1 MRPSLLLGTA
11 ILQLVI
17 LQPVFGILG
26 TTAFAQTPASQP
38 HNVVLFVADGL
49 RSRMV
54 DDTTAPTMAAIARDG
69 VSLRNSHSL
78 FPTFTTANASGMATG
93 HALGDTGDFSNTIY
107 AGFPVP
113 GANNS
118 STPFLENDVVLGDVD
133 AHFAGNYLDEA
144 TILKL
149 ARDKGYSTASIGKIG
164 PVLIF
169 DPTERS
175 GERTI
180 IVDDATGTPKG
191 IPLSADLTQRLQA
204 ASLPV
209 AVPGRGANGNPGNM
223 STPGTTVANVVQQDY
238 FAAVASKAVLPL
250 FKDRSKPFVLVF
262 WSRDPDGSQHNQ
274 GDSLNTLVPGIN
286 GPTSLAAIHNAD
298 DDLARIRQ
306 ALSDLGLLD
315 TTDIITT
322 ADHGFST
329 IGKESQTSSAVKE
342 KFADTPEGHLP
353 LGFVALDLAHAL
365 KMPLIDP
372 DDGYKTIADGAHTK
386 YGNGLIGGD
395 KDQPKVVVAANGG
408 SDLVYIPDGDKALAK
423 RVIDA
428 LMAQDYV
435 SGLFVDSKLGKFPG
449 TLSLDD
455 IALEGSAITPHPA
468 IAVNFRSFDTVCGE
482 PVRCTVEIAD
492 TVLQQGQ
499 GMHGSFSRGDTWNF
513 MAMQGPDFKSKFVDP
528 APASN
533 ADLGRTIAQL
543 MQLDV
548 HDKGVLVGRVLSEAL
563 PNGTVPPVTSRV
575 VTSES
580 AANGLATVLDMQTV
594 GTTRYFDAAGFPGR
608 TVGLTATA
616 LPNAT
621 Q

>member
-118 STPFLENDVVLGDVD
+118 STPFLENDVVLGDVG

-223 STPGTTVANVVQQDY
+223 TTPGTTVANVVQQDY
-238 FAAVASKAVLPL
+238 FAAVTSKAVLPL

-468 IAVNFRSFDTVCGE
+468 IVVNFRSFDTVCGE

-513 MAMQGPDFKSKFVDP
+513 MAMEGPDFKSKFIDP

-575 VTSES
+575 VTSEP

>member
-1 MRPSLLLGTA
+1 MRPTFFLGTA
-11 ILQLVI
+11 ILQLALAAPAV
-17 LQPVFGILG
+17 
-26 TTAFAQTPASQP
+26 AQTPAARP
-38 HNVVLFVADGL
+38 HNVVLFIADGL

-54 DDTTAPTMAAIARDG
+54 DDSTAPTMAAIARDG
-69 VSLRNSHSL
+69 VSLRNSHAL

-93 HALGDTGDFSNTIY
+93 HMLGDTGDFSNTIY

-113 GANNS
+113 GANSS
-118 STPFLENDVVLGDVD
+118 STPFLENDAVLGDVD
-133 AHFAGNYLDEA
+133 EHFAGNYLDEA

-149 ARDKGYSTASIGKIG
+149 ARDKGYSTASVGKIG

-175 GERTI
+175 GEQTI

-204 ASLPV
+204 ANLPL
-209 AVPGRGANGNPGNM
+209 AAPGRGANGAAGNM
-223 STPGTTVANVVQQDY
+223 TTPGTLVANVVQQDY
-238 FAAVASKAVLPL
+238 FAAVASRAVLPM
-250 FKDRSKPFVLVF
+250 FKDRNKPFILVF

-274 GDSLNTLVPGIN
+274 GDSLNALVPGIN

-298 DDLARIRQ
+298 DDLARIRA
-306 ALSDLGLLD
+306 ALGDLGLLN

-329 IGKESQTSSAVKE
+329 IGKESKTSSTVKT
-342 KFADTPEGHLP
+342 KFADAPEGHLP

-365 KMPLIDP
+365 KMPLLDP
-372 DDGYKTIADGAHTK
+372 DDGYKTIGDGQHTK
-386 YGNGLIGGD
+386 NGNGLIGGD
-395 KDQPKVVVAANGG
+395 REKPKVVVAANGG

-423 RVIDA
+423 RIVDA
-428 LMAQDYV
+428 LMTEDYV

-455 IALEGSAITPHPA
+455 IALEGSALTPHPA

-482 PVRCTVEIAD
+482 PVRCAVEIAD
-492 TVLQQGQ
+492 TILQQGQ
-499 GMHGSFSRGDTWNF
+499 GMHGSFSRADTWNF
-513 MAMQGPDFKSKFVDP
+513 MAMQGPDFKSKFIDP

-533 ADLGRTIAQL
+533 ADLGRTIAQV
-543 MQLDV
+543 MQLDM
-548 HDKGVLVGRVLSEAL
+548 HDKGALLGRVLSEAL
-563 PNGTVPPVTSRV
+563 PNGTLSQVTSRV
-575 VTSES
+575 VTSEP
-580 AANGLATVLDMQTV
+580 AANGLVTVLDMQTV

-608 TVGLTATA
+608 TVGLSAAA